1 MIHGYISLSGL
12 ISFLIVQ
19 SFANSDHPSEHTH
32 IVDMTDWE
40 RRQEL
45 FGFCLILIMISFVL
59 FNLAGLCLH
68 VSRIY
73 YIDAKKAIHARTLC
87 INAHLAKTS
96 SVAQIV

>member
-1 MIHGYISLSGL
+1 
-12 ISFLIVQ
+12 
-19 SFANSDHPSEHTH
+19 
-32 IVDMTDWE
+32 MTDWE

-45 FGFCLILIMISFVL
+45 FGFILIIIMLLFVII
-59 FNLAGLCLH
+59 NLVGLCLH

-73 YIDAKKAIHARTLC
+73 YIDAKKAIHARTIC